1 MTLDKLPINAFDVIV
16 LIVLITGI
24 LRGRAHGMSEE
35 LIKLLEWLAIL
46 FGSATCYQWGAQLI
60 GGFTSLL
67 GPLARYLAAYVGV
80 GLLIGLSF
88 TLVQRGFG
96 GKLTGSDV
104 FGRTEYYF
112 GMAAG
117 LLRFGCML
125 LVVLALLNARAY
137 SPSQVQALE
146 KYQQEAYGSD
156 FFPTL
161 YSVQQT
167 VFVKSVTGSWV
178 RQYLG
183 WLLIKPTAMEDT
195 GFQQKEFSVP

>member
-1 MTLDKLPINAFDVIV
+1 
-16 LIVLITGI
+16 
-24 LRGRAHGMSEE
+24 
-35 LIKLLEWLAIL
+35 
-46 FGSATCYQWGAQLI
+46 
-60 GGFTSLL
+60 
-67 GPLARYLAAYVGV
+67 
-80 GLLIGLSF
+80 
-88 TLVQRGFG
+88 
-96 GKLTGSDV
+96 
-104 FGRTEYYF
+104 
-112 GMAAG
+112 
-117 LLRFGCML
+117 ML